1 MLIIFSLIMYWMLAI
16 YSESLTI
23 PLDHHFALLLI
34 QVGTIFVSGD
44 VVDVGVGIVVG
55 VGADI
60 VVGIGDASLVCM
72 VLHTFSDAS

>member
-1 MLIIFSLIMYWMLAI
+1 L
-16 YSESLTI
+16 
-23 PLDHHFALLLI
+23 
-34 QVGTIFVSGD
+34 
-44 VVDVGVGIVVG
+44 DVGVGNVVG